1 MRLIVRR
8 LIVCRCYLIRMENL
22 NQEYTLQALG
32 SKVRSKRTDLKLS
45 QEQLA
50 DICEFD
56 RTYISLIERGK
67 RNISYLN
74 LEKLARGLETT
85 ISELTKEI

>member
-1 MRLIVRR
+1 MNITTQDDLLLV
-8 LIVCRCYLIRMENL
+8 
-22 NQEYTLQALG
+22 LG
-32 SKVRSKRTDLKLS
+32 ASVKAQRSKLNLS

-50 DICEFD
+50 DICGFD

-67 RNISYLN
+67 RNISFSN
-74 LEKLARGLETT
+74 LKQLSQGLQIT

>member
-1 MRLIVRR
+1 MD
-8 LIVCRCYLIRMENL
+8 NL

-74 LEKLARGLETT
+74 LEKLACGLETT

>member
-1 MRLIVRR
+1 
-8 LIVCRCYLIRMENL
+8 MENL

>member
-1 MRLIVRR
+1 MNITTQDDL
-8 LIVCRCYLIRMENL
+8 LLF
-22 NQEYTLQALG
+22 LG
-32 SKVRSKRTDLKLS
+32 AAVKAQRSKLNLS

-50 DICEFD
+50 DICGFD

-67 RNISYLN
+67 RNISFSNLN
-74 LEKLARGLETT
+74 QLSQGLEMT